1 MRISRMDRTM
11 NVKNTFII
19 LAITAIVAS
28 CTSTGESGISSLAS
42 FDSAYAQADK
52 ARQRASSLGVEW
64 RDTASLLADAKKA
77 NAAGDRKTAMHL
89 VREAKMQSDLA
100 IGQVEENRK
109 FLEKVPYYNAN
120 STPEEDRE
128 NTQGFFRWKFPGLT
142 NEEFSNG
149 FYALDEN
156 LRENWL
162 AIEEFPPYFPAID
175 EGETLWAT
183 PFSNGNYYGNCF
195 GYAGVAD
202 KYPRWDREIGQ
213 VITLEMDINAC
224 RVKNG
229 ERPFDYGKSSELL
242 AVAAFMAYKSRGKQI
257 NVVIPKD
264 DPRALEAYNE
274 GKKFFY
280 SRRGQLNMA
289 CYQCHFDTAGQWLRT
304 NMLGTAFGQ
313 TSHFPVYRSK
323 WGSIG
328 GLQRRY
334 KGCNKQ
340 VRAKPFDLQSEI
352 YRNLEYFHT
361 YMSNGIVMNGPGARF

>member
-1 MRISRMDRTM
+1 MDRVM
-11 NVKNTFII
+11 NAKTTFIG
-19 LAITAIVAS
+19 LAITAIVAGCS
-28 CTSTGESGISSLAS
+28 ISGESGISSLAN
-42 FDSAYAQADK
+42 FDSAYLLADT

-64 RDTASLLADAKKA
+64 RDTAMLLTDAKTA
-77 NAAGDRKTAMHL
+77 NASGDGKTAMRL
-89 VREAKMQSDLA
+89 VKEAKLQSDLA
-100 IGQVEENRK
+100 IGQAEENK
-109 FLEKVPYYNAN
+109 IFLAKVPYYNPEA
-120 STPEEDRE
+120 TPEEDLK
-128 NTQGFFRWKFPGLT
+128 NTQGFFRWRFPNLT
-142 NEEFSNG
+142 DEDFSNG
-149 FYALDEN
+149 FYALDEK

-175 EGETLWAT
+175 EGETLWGT
-183 PFSNGNYYGNCF
+183 PFNNGNYYGNCF

-202 KYPRWDREIGQ
+202 KYPRWDKETGQ
-213 VITLEMDINAC
+213 VITLEVAINDC

-229 ERPFDYGKSSELL
+229 EQPFDYAKSSELM
-242 AVAAFMAYKSRGKQI
+242 AIAAYMAYKSRGKKI

-264 DPRALEAYNE
+264 DPGALKAYNE
-274 GKKFFY
+274 GKKFYY

-323 WGSIG
+323 WGNLG

-340 VRAKPFDLQSEI
+340 VRAKPFDLQSET
-352 YRNLEYFHT
+352 YRNLEFFHT

>member
-1 MRISRMDRTM
+1 MHTKTTLFSLA
-11 NVKNTFII
+11 I
-19 LAITAIVAS
+19 LAVIAGCSLTNEA
-28 CTSTGESGISSLAS
+28 GISSLSS
-42 FDSAYAQADK
+42 FDSAYEKAEA
-52 ARQRASSLGVEW
+52 ARQRAASLGFEW
-64 RDTASLLADAKKA
+64 RDTAQLLADAKKA
-77 NAAGDRKTAMHL
+77 NAAGDKKTAMRL
-89 VREAKMQSDLA
+89 VNEAKLQSDLA

-109 FLEKVPYYNAN
+109 FLEKVPYYDPKA
-120 STPEEDRE
+120 TPEEDLK
-128 NTQGFFRWKFPGLT
+128 NMQGFFHWKFPDLS

-149 FYALDEN
+149 MYALDSR

-175 EGETLWAT
+175 EGEILWST
-183 PFSNGNYYGNCF
+183 PFRNGNYYGNCF

-202 KYPRWDREIGQ
+202 KYPRWDSQIGQ

-229 ERPFDYGKSSELL
+229 ERPFEYGKSPELM
-242 AVAAFMAYKSRGKQI
+242 AIASYMAYKSRGKRI

-264 DPRALEAYNE
+264 DPRALKAYNE
-274 GKKFFY
+274 GKKFYF

-313 TSHFPVYRSK
+313 TSHFPTYRSK
-323 WGSIG
+323 WGNVGS
-328 GLQRRY
+328 LQRRY

-340 VRAKPFDLQSEI
+340 VRAKPFDLQSET

-361 YMSNGIVMNGPGARF
+361 YMSNGILLNGPGSRF